1 MHEGLDLLLVLD
13 DVHRR
18 LAQDSVGPRFDSVT
32 REALGASHVGVA
44 DAGGYVNPAIDN
56 AYDLFD
62 ESRSL
67 LVGELGDLAGDGG
80 HDAAR
85 HAVLDA
91 PLDEPFEGRE
101 VYPVVLRPWRM
112 DDRDDA

>member
-1 MHEGLDLLLVLD
+1 MMSIGAW
-13 DVHRR
+13 HRTPSAPAIHR
-18 LAQDSVGPRFDSVT
+18 VT
-32 REALGASHVGVA
+32 REALGTPHVGVA
-44 DAGGYVNPAIDN
+44 YAGRHVDSAIDH
-56 AYDLFD
+56 ADDLFN
-62 ESRSL
+62 EPRSL

-101 VYPVVLRPWRM
+101 VYPVVLRPRRM
-112 DDRDDA
+112 DDRDNA